1 MSAVGKGNV
10 GVSVLPTARD
20 TLVAEGVVQRR
31 AVQSQVV
38 SPIFTVKLEYWL

>member
-20 TLVAEGVVQRR
+20 TLVAEGIVQRR